1 MQLGVMAILL
11 SIFAFLIGLES
22 KAPGTTGDIIRATAL
37 LTYAV
42 KHDVPGQLCVRSLAA
57 GSTVACN

>member
-11 SIFAFLIGLES
+11 SIFVFLIGLES
-22 KAPGTTGDIIRATAL
+22 KTPGTTGEIIRATAL

-42 KHDVPGQLCVRSLAA
+42 KHDVPGKLCARSLAA